1 MSPFILVTTL
11 LTHTFM
17 LMAPVSAQ
25 DNQDS
30 CPPGRYRTETNIC
43 CQLCPP
49 GTAKVEDC
57 SFEEHFPVC
66 LSCSDGSTFTDSA
79 NNLTSCQGCRICDE
93 QRELV
98 QHKCF
103 ATGDTVCECVEGM
116 YRPSHSEPCEVLK
129 GSLNWIWVV
138 VFIIFAALG
147 GVAVFVY
154 WFKKVKTSQHAGS
167 HATDS
172 ERQPLSS
179 DDRSEPTQSEPQVE
193 VAVVRDAVEMIQ
205 EKMASGGGA
214 VWTWLSDRCS
224 ELLGS
229 GGGGV
234 GPHLLLDLFLRE
246 LIDEAEY
253 WKARGLP
260 DASRLAHYVIAL
272 VVDRGEEACGKFRDI
287 YEDFSSRKRTF
298 LDMQSQAEICSPTYD
313 PNTANGFLLLSTDL
327 KTVTKAADQL
337 YPHHMERFESVP
349 QVLCSEGFSSGR
361 HYWEL
366 HVGCAEQYMVG
377 VACGKNAMEREECI
391 AGLDGVRLS
400 WCVWRREAE
409 LVAAHN
415 GEVTVLNPPV
425 PPQRIGIHLDCGNL
439 KLTFVCAETMT
450 PLHDF
455 YLEEWKRSV
464 TLRPAVLL
472 LSGSITIAQPLSGD
486 VNKSVHQKVYE
497 YEAGLTPVRN
507 EMVALLRRRPYLFLH
522 EMLMQGHIEAHIYWK
537 AYMENI
543 SIKCEKFIREEVE
556 SVKKDGELEEVM
568 EATRSNERDFLAML
582 KSSERCSP
590 TVNPNSVN
598 SDLRLSV
605 DLRTVTLSSER
616 HSYPHHLE
624 RFENSA
630 QALCREGFSSGAH
643 YWEVDVGGAEQ
654 FRVGVACA
662 TLPRG
667 GSAEAQLLGAGAD
680 SWCLWRREGGYA
692 ASHRGRHTALAAVRP
707 PPRKIGVHL
716 RWEEGLL
723 SFYCADTRRRL
734 HSFNATASPG
744 PLYPALC
751 VHKGTVTILR
761 KSLRFEEGEGA
772 TVEMEESGGVKGGVV
787 EGVGVNSDTSKNVE
801 LHSNVVENRGEKS
814 GGEKSGVEE
823 SGVEKSGVEKS
834 GLVESVVV
842 KSVVEKS
849 GGVKSGVEKS
859 GGEKSGVEKSGGVK
873 SGVEE
878 SGGVKSG
885 VEKTGGEKSG
895 GEKSGVE
902 EGGASQ
908 IEVGDGGTGG
918 GAAGESEASN
928 GVTQISSGAGGG
940 TMSGAESDA
949 TKLGDVNIGLGTIE
963 GEKSEVK
970 VDGGGGKSG
979 LEESGVLH
987 NESEDGGTGV
997 NGAGQSGDVEKHTV
1011 TTGSGGE
1018 KSKGKKER
1026 SIGSKL
1032 KGIKMAVIKRE
1043 GMKRKVDGAVNN
1055 DKSENVDVDCK
1066 VGDNERDERDVEVG
1080 GGGMEGGGAGE
1091 SADADKKSEATGRD
1105 GVVIIGRLTSL
1116 SGESES
1122 GGVNSEVDESGEVN
1136 IDGVDGGEKSGVEES
1151 GVSQIEVGG
1160 GGMGGNCAGEVKETV
1175 RSGGGDVENEG
1186 RVQTIMGAV
1195 YRYFTGAS
1203 SEVGEVEVKE
1213 SDAGNGAGE
1222 KKSGKEV

>member
-116 YRPSHSEPCEVLK
+116 YRPSHPEPCEVLK

-667 GSAEAQLLGAGAD
+667 GSAEAQVLGAGAD

-723 SFYCADTRRRL
+723 SFYCADSRRRL
-734 HSFNATASPG
+734 HSFNATAFPG

-814 GGEKSGVEE
+814 GGEKSGVE
-823 SGVEKSGVEKS
+823 KS

-859 GGEKSGVEKSGGVK
+859 GGEKSGVAE

-885 VEKTGGEKSG
+885 GVKSGVEKSGVEKSGGVKSGGVKSGVEKSGVEKTGVEKSGVEKTGVEKSGGVKSGVEKTGVEKSGGVKSGGEKSGVVKSGGVKSGVEEGGVEKSGGVKSGGVKSG

-1043 GMKRKVDGAVNN
+1043 GMKRKVDGAVNS

-1066 VGDNERDERDVEVG
+1066 FGDNERDERDVEVG

-1091 SADADKKSEATGRD
+1091 SADADTKSEALG
-1105 GVVIIGRLTSL
+1105 
-1116 SGESES
+1116 
-1122 GGVNSEVDESGEVN
+1122 
-1136 IDGVDGGEKSGVEES
+1136 
-1151 GVSQIEVGG
+1151 
-1160 GGMGGNCAGEVKETV
+1160 ETV
-1175 RSGGGDVENEG
+1175 W
-1186 RVQTIMGAV
+1186 
-1195 YRYFTGAS
+1195 
-1203 SEVGEVEVKE
+1203 
-1213 SDAGNGAGE
+1213 
-1222 KKSGKEV
+1222 